1 MDGVRNSL
9 TRLMG
14 CNLYARSEEALK
26 RGGCYLDCTL
36 CLNFTVT

>member
-9 TRLMG
+9 TRLMD

-26 RGGCYLDCTL
+26 RGA
-36 CLNFTVT
+36 VI